1 MGLSPAIKEKL
12 QLRLNK
18 AIAKRAQE
26 IYGECAELSEFAIE
40 QFYSAY
46 SPKKYNRMYAFEYV
60 CSPFINKVSQTE
72 YRVGIRVLEG
82 VAGGHKDPDEYV
94 FHGVMEMG
102 VHGTSH
108 IATSTPP
115 MTVIRNYFS
124 QFG

>member
-1 MGLSPAIKEKL
+1 MIKEKL
-12 QLRLNK
+12 QLRLEQ

-26 IYGECAELSEFAIE
+26 IFGECVELGEFAIE
-40 QFYSAY
+40 QFYAAY
-46 SPKKYNRMYAFEYV
+46 SPKKYKRMYAFENV
-60 CSPFINKVSQTE
+60 CSPFMNKISQTE

-102 VHGTSH
+102 VHGTSS

-115 MTVIRNYFS
+115 MTVIKNYFS